1 MKTKLTCIALN
12 SAPHRFPWYWTIH
25 IDTCLNWIKNQSIF
39 LWFTSLDS
47 RKDNF
52 DSIKHVKYYY
62 LLSYYCLLDI
72 GIRIWK
78 IYKIVVDKWHS
89 CYNHYAY
96 KQTMSACFFIMF
108 WRKQFYYYFTWQ
120 SRILHN
126 LYSDSFILY
135 IANTKN
141 DSHRYLICKTNC
153 RVTNTMRTKNDPKI
167 LNIKYISINSLRYEK
182 KI

>member
-47 RKDNF
+47 RN
-52 DSIKHVKYYY
+52 SIKHVEYYY

-96 KQTMSACFFIMF
+96 KQTMSAYFFIMF
-108 WRKQFYYYFTWQ
+108 WRKQFIIISLGNLEYCTTCIVIHLFC
-120 SRILHN
+120 IL
-126 LYSDSFILY
+126 LTL
-135 IANTKN
+135 
-141 DSHRYLICKTNC
+141 
-153 RVTNTMRTKNDPKI
+153 RTTVIDI
-167 LNIKYISINSLRYEK
+167 
-182 KI
+182 